1 MVFGP
6 GVHDALSARLAEQA
20 GFSMVFSSGY
30 GIAATRLAAP
40 DFGLLTATEMLD
52 AAGAMAA
59 AVSVP
64 LIADMDT
71 GYGNPL
77 NVQRTV
83 RDALARDVA
92 GIILE
97 DQEWPKKCGHFGGK
111 RVIGAD
117 DHAAKIR
124 AAAEA
129 RGDSGLVIVARTDAR
144 ATHGLEEAIRR
155 GRLYREAGAD
165 VVFVEAPRSR
175 DELVAVARA
184 LEGIPLLANMVEG
197 GRTPTLPAGELEAL
211 GFRVGVFPLS
221 GLYSAAAAMRR
232 CFAHLKVSTSAWTSR
247 GSRRWSGPRNGARP
261 KPAFPYPGKTIDT
274 ARHEPAAPIPGIFV
288 SSPPLRSREGRTYLI
303 FGTDADVGSAP

>member
-1 MVFGP
+1 MSKAQLLRSMIASGPMVFGP
-6 GVHDALSARLAEQA
+6 GVYDALSARLAEQA
-20 GFSMVFSSGY
+20 GFAMVFSSGY
-30 GIAATRLAAP
+30 GISAARLAAP
-40 DFGLLTATEMLD
+40 DFGLLTASEMLD

-59 AVSVP
+59 AVSIP

-83 RDALARDVA
+83 RDALARGVA

-111 RVIGAD
+111 RVIGAE

-165 VVFVEAPRSR
+165 VVFVEAPQSR
-175 DELVAVARA
+175 DELIAVARA
-184 LEGIPLLANMVEG
+184 LTGIPLLANMVEG
-197 GRTPTLPAGELEAL
+197 GRTPTLPAEELEAL

-221 GLYSAAAAMRR
+221 GLYAAAAAMRR
-232 CFAHLKVSTSAWTSR
+232 CFAHLKAKGTT
-247 GSRRWSGPRNGARP
+247 
-261 KPAFPYPGKTIDT
+261 
-274 ARHEPAAPIPGIFV
+274 
-288 SSPPLRSREGRTYLI
+288 EG
-303 FGTDADVGSAP
+303 FDVGLDFQGFEEIVATESWRDTERRFSS